1 MDDQRWRQIED
12 VYLAALDAP
21 DRTAF
26 LTHTCRH
33 DPELR
38 AAVDLLLTQEPTTV
52 SLIGR
57 LALHGLDTDSD
68 LAIDREPLAPDSQVA
83 QYRIVDLL
91 GSGGSTD
98 VYKAYDARL
107 DRHVALKVFDG
118 RRVTEEFRKRFAQE
132 SRSAASLNHPNI
144 ATVYAVG
151 ETEQSWF
158 IAMEF
163 VDGRT
168 LREAFKDPSCSMRQ
182 RLEYLAQAASGL
194 ARAHANGLAHCDL
207 KPENIMVTRDGLV
220 KVLDFGLARLSGSEV
235 AGRRFEGT
243 IGYMSPEQASGKR
256 INVRSDVFS
265 FGCMLFEAVTGKL
278 PFSTE
283 RWFDTLMHAPPSRLD
298 TLTRDAPD
306 GMQALIDECLAK
318 DSDKRLPSLDEVNR
332 RLQSILH
339 VRSSMTRWV
348 VAALASA
355 ALVIAAVTY
364 WQWPTT
370 PLAGSVA
377 VIPFTSAD
385 TSPDGQRLA
394 EGMSDGVINAL
405 VQLPDLKVIA
415 RSSSSR
421 FSGESLDIP
430 MVARALGVE
439 TLVTGR
445 IVNTNGQLT
454 VSAEL
459 VSGRDSTAIWRAS
472 YSPSNAQ
479 VMDVEGQIAREIA
492 RRVRSK
498 LTPADQ
504 RRLDKAIHPNSEAY
518 SLLLR
523 GRYELS
529 RYTLESARM
538 AKSYFEQALGIDPG
552 YVLAN
557 AELANAYLRLSQNG
571 GLKPAEALQRGEQ
584 AATKAIAIDNEV
596 PEAHAALAN
605 ILRDKWQWADAERQ
619 YRQAIELSPSFG
631 PARQGLAIALTLTGK
646 GDEAVAEIVHARELD
661 PVGLPGA
668 VESAAVFYNLRL
680 YDRALAALNDGLK
693 IDREAAVLWHWLGMV
708 NGGRGDFSG
717 AVTALGRAIELGSNT
732 PSTRSYYVHVLARAG
747 RRDEAVRQLQALEKD
762 GNVVSPSML
771 AIAYLGLGDR
781 ERAIKYLQ
789 TGYDGHDP
797 LLQYIVVE
805 WFLDGVMDDSRF
817 KKIVEGMGLP
827 QPGRIGIRPG
837 ADRWRG
843 DWPAPV
849 LASATLLPGASHASL
864 FLPTRPAPPRL
875 LQR

>member
-26 LTHTCRH
+26 LAVTCRR
-33 DPELR
+33 DPQLR
-38 AAVDLLLTQEPTTV
+38 AAVELLLTQEPTTV

-57 LALHGLDTDSD
+57 LALNGFDTDSD
-68 LAIDREPLAPDSQVA
+68 LAIEREPLAPDSQLA
-83 QYRIVDLL
+83 EYRIVELL
-91 GSGGSTD
+91 GSGGSSD
-98 VYKAYDARL
+98 VYKAYDTRL

-118 RRVTEEFRKRFAQE
+118 TRVTEELRKRFVQE

-144 ATVYAVG
+144 ATVYDVG
-151 ETEQSWF
+151 ETERSWF

-168 LREAFKDPSCSMRQ
+168 LRDTFKEPACSMRQ
-182 RLEYLAQAASGL
+182 RLEYLEQAASGV

-207 KPENIMVTRDGLV
+207 KPENIMVTREGLV
-220 KVLDFGLARLSGSEV
+220 KVLDFGLARLSGSEA
-235 AGRRFEGT
+235 AGRRIEGT
-243 IGYMSPEQASGKR
+243 IGYMSPEQAAGER
-256 INVRSDVFS
+256 IDVRSDVFS

-278 PFSTE
+278 PFPTE
-283 RWFDTLMHAPPSRLD
+283 RWFDTLMHASPARLD
-298 TLTRDAPD
+298 ALTRDAPD
-306 GMQALIDECLAK
+306 GMQALVDHCLVK
-318 DSDKRLPSLDEVNR
+318 DPDQRPSSLDEVSR
-332 RLQSILH
+332 RLRSILH
-339 VRSSMTRWV
+339 ARSPVNRWV

-355 ALVIAAVTY
+355 ALVIAVVTY
-364 WQWPTT
+364 SQWPTP

-377 VIPFTSAD
+377 VIPFTTAD
-385 TSPDGQRLA
+385 ATPAGQRLA

-421 FSGESLDIP
+421 FNGDSLDVP

-439 TLVTGR
+439 ALVIGR
-445 IVNTNGQLT
+445 IVNTNGQIT
-454 VSAEL
+454 VTAEL
-459 VSGRDSTAIWRAS
+459 VSGRDSTALWRAS
-472 YSPSNAQ
+472 YSPSDAH

-498 LTPADQ
+498 LSPADE
-504 RRLDKAIHPNSEAY
+504 RRLDKAIHPSSEAY

-529 RYTLESARM
+529 RYTLDSARM
-538 AKSYFEQALGIDPG
+538 AKSYFEQALGIDPA

-571 GLKPAEALQRGEQ
+571 GLAPSDALQRGEQ
-584 AATKAIAIDNEV
+584 AATKAIALDDEV

-605 ILRDKWQWADAERQ
+605 ILRDKWRWADAERQ

-631 PARQGLAIALTLTGK
+631 PARQGLAIALTLAGK
-646 GDEAVAEIVHARELD
+646 GDEAVAEIVRARELD

-668 VESAAVFYNLRL
+668 VEAAAVFYNLRL
-680 YDRALAALNDGLK
+680 YERSLAALNDGLK
-693 IDREAAVLWHWLGMV
+693 IDSQAAVLWHWLGMV
-708 NGGRGDFSG
+708 NGGRGDFAA
-717 AVTALGRAIELGSNT
+717 AVTALERAIELGSNT
-732 PSTRSYYVHVLARAG
+732 PSTRSYYVHALGRVG
-747 RRDEAVRQLQALEKD
+747 RREEALRQLQSLEKD
-762 GNVVSPSML
+762 GNVVSPSMR

-781 ERAIKYLQ
+781 ERALRYLQ
-789 TGYDGHDP
+789 AGYDARDP

-805 WFLDGVMDDSRF
+805 SFLDGVMDDSRF

-827 QPGRIGIRPG
+827 QPRRIAIRPG
-837 ADRWRG
+837 VNRSLG
-843 DWPAPV
+843 DSPARV
-849 LASATLLPGASHASL
+849 LASATLSQGANHASR
-864 FLPTRPAPPRL
+864 FLPIRPARPRL
-875 LQR
+875 LRR

>member
-12 VYLAALDAP
+12 VYLGALDAP
-21 DRTAF
+21 DRTTYLAES
-26 LTHTCRH
+26 CRH

-38 AAVDLLLTQEPTTV
+38 AAVDLLLTQEPSTV

-57 LALHGLDTDSD
+57 LALQGFDTDSD
-68 LAIDREPLAPDSQVA
+68 LALDREPLTPNSQLGL
-83 QYRIVDLL
+83 YRIVDLL
-91 GSGGSTD
+91 GSGGSSD
-98 VYKAYDARL
+98 VYKAYDTRL

-118 RRVTEEFRKRFAQE
+118 TRVTEEFRQRFSHE

-144 ATVYAVG
+144 ATVYEVG
-151 ETEQSWF
+151 EADRSWF

-168 LREAFKDPSCSMRQ
+168 LRDTFKDPACTLRQ
-182 RLEYLAQAASGL
+182 RLEYLAQAASGV

-220 KVLDFGLARLSGSEV
+220 KVLDFGLARLAGSEA

-243 IGYMSPEQASGKR
+243 IGYVSPEQAAGTR
-256 INVRSDVFS
+256 IDVRSDVFS

-283 RWFDTLMHAPPSRLD
+283 RWFDTLMRASPSRLE
-298 TLTRDAPD
+298 TLTREVPD
-306 GMQALIDECLAK
+306 GMQALIDDCLVK
-318 DSDKRLPSLDEVNR
+318 DPDNRLSSLDEVSR
-332 RLQSILH
+332 RLHSILH
-339 VRSSMTRWV
+339 TRSPVSRWV
-348 VAALASA
+348 LASLA
-355 ALVIAAVTY
+355 STALLMSAVAY
-364 WQWPTT
+364 WQWPTP

-377 VIPFTSAD
+377 VIRFASAAA
-385 TSPDGQRLA
+385 TADGQRLA
-394 EGMSDGVINAL
+394 DGISDGVINAL

-415 RSSSSR
+415 RSSSFR
-421 FSGESLDIP
+421 FSGDSLDVP

-445 IVNTNGQLT
+445 TATTNGQLT
-454 VSAEL
+454 ISAEL
-459 VSGRDSTAIWRAS
+459 VSGRDGTAMWSAS
-472 YSPSNAQ
+472 YKPSDAQ

-492 RRVRSK
+492 RRVRSE

-504 RRLDKAIHPNSEAY
+504 RRLDKAMHPNSEAY

-529 RYTLESARM
+529 LYTLDSART
-538 AKSYFEQALGIDPG
+538 AKSYFEQALGIDPE

-557 AELANAYLRLSQNG
+557 AELANAYLRLASNG
-571 GLKPAEALQRGEQ
+571 GLTPADALRRGEQ
-584 AATKAIAIDNEV
+584 AASKAIAIDDEV
-596 PEAHAALAN
+596 PEAHAALAS

-619 YRQAIELSPSFG
+619 YRRAIALSPSFG

-646 GDEAVAEIVHARELD
+646 RDEAIAEIARARELD

-693 IDREAAVLWHWLGMV
+693 IDSRGAVLWHWLGIV
-708 NGGRGDFSG
+708 NGGRGDFGG
-717 AVTALGRAIELGSNT
+717 AVTAFERAMALGYNT
-732 PSTRSYYVHVLARAG
+732 SSTRSYYVHALARAG
-747 RRDEAVRQLQALEKD
+747 RRDEAARQLQALERD
-762 GNVVSPSML
+762 GGVVAPSML

-781 ERAIKYLQ
+781 ERAIRYLQ
-789 TGYDGHDP
+789 AGYDARDP

-805 WFLDGVMDDSRF
+805 WFLDSVMDDSRF
-817 KKIVEGMGLP
+817 KRIVEGMGLP
-827 QPGRIGIRPG
+827 QPRR
-837 ADRWRG
+837 
-843 DWPAPV
+843 
-849 LASATLLPGASHASL
+849 S
-864 FLPTRPAPPRL
+864 
-875 LQR
+875 